1 MPDKD
6 FDVRVCA
13 HLYMD
18 HRNIQ
23 RMYDEIRDSPLLPRI
38 KYAYSDLGFII
49 FPKII
54 AELSHQDYELYL
66 EQNFYSPLGA
76 TNITYNAYKHFPL
89 SRIVPTEEDQEFRH
103 ELIRGFVHDEGASML
118 GGVSGNAGL
127 FTNANDLAK
136 LMQMYLQFGH
146 YGGVS
151 YLDSTSIAEFTRVQY
166 PQNDNRR
173 GLGFDKPFIDNN
185 KNTLEHA
192 FPAVDASSESFGHT
206 GFTGTFVWMDPKYKI
221 LFIFLSNRVYPT
233 RNNNKLSLLNIRPAM
248 HQVIYDSLFRGL
260 KDY

>member
-1 MPDKD
+1 M
-6 FDVRVCA
+6 
-13 HLYMD
+13 
-18 HRNIQ
+18 
-23 RMYDEIRDSPLLPRI
+23 
-38 KYAYSDLGFII
+38 GFII

-54 AELSHQDYELYL
+54 SELAHKDYEQYL
-66 EQNFYSPLGA
+66 KQNFYSRLGA
-76 TNITYNAYKHFPL
+76 YNLTYNAYQHFPL
-89 SRIVPTEEDQEFRH
+89 AQIVPTEEDTNFRH
-103 ELIRGFVHDEGASML
+103 ELIRGYVHDESASML

-151 YLDSTSIAEFTRVQY
+151 YLDSTSVAEFTKIQY
-166 PQNDNRR
+166 PKNENRR
-173 GLGFDKPFIDNN
+173 GLGFDKPYIDNS

-192 FPAVDASSESFGHT
+192 FPAVDASPESFGHT

-233 RNNNKLSLLNIRPAM
+233 RNNNKLSRLVITSYSIHYTKLYDKLRLPQPHQFNLLTSNNISCNNTIGEVGFCQITR
-248 HQVIYDSLFRGL
+248 ISY
-260 KDY
+260 